1 MYFMRGMSQLES
13 RNAAEALKDF
23 NRVLRDRPMYLPALT
38 YRSAAMLE
46 LGQYKEA
53 LADAEAV
60 VESDP
65 LNARGILHMSIANM
79 KLCNLEDA
87 LAGIKQALKIDDSLE
102 LAYYNRGLIYR
113 DLGQH
118 KNALV
123 EFEKANAIFEK
134 QAASAA
140 PGSLALHRIRN
151 KLYVS
156 HMCRSSIWRSLEAR
170 RKPPRHTKKRNRS
183 KERPIKSS
191 VFIICFGA
199 KHERQHNIFLE
210 LFHVNCFLSRRL
222 PHAQHPLES
231 TLHEPWR
238 YFELRL
244 DTGRS
249 ILNAAGKTGALV
261 NSTLR
266 VELASFVRAANGV
279 DGQIRCNIAQLVGER
294 PQRLLASAQY
304 YSVDIEDAAF
314 ALCRYVQTLVV
325 DFVVR
330 DTADG
335 VHAHILNAGAVNPS
349 RGSTKALARLALFPL
364 EHVDLSLGVRFQV
377 VVARGI
383 S

>member
-87 LAGIKQALKIDDSLE
+87 LAGIKQALQIDDSLE

-140 PGSLALHRIRN
+140 PGSALHRIRN

-156 HMCRSSIWRSLEAR
+156 HMCRSSIWRSL
-170 RKPPRHTKKRNRS
+170 RKRD
-183 KERPIKSS
+183 E
-191 VFIICFGA
+191 
-199 KHERQHNIFLE
+199 
-210 LFHVNCFLSRRL
+210 SRRGI
-222 PHAQHPLES
+222 Q
-231 TLHEPWR
+231 
-238 YFELRL
+238 
-244 DTGRS
+244 RS
-249 ILNAAGKTGALV
+249 AIV
-261 NSTLR
+261 
-266 VELASFVRAANGV
+266 
-279 DGQIRCNIAQLVGER
+279 
-294 PQRLLASAQY
+294 QRSDQ
-304 YSVDIEDAAF
+304 
-314 ALCRYVQTLVV
+314 
-325 DFVVR
+325 
-330 DTADG
+330 
-335 VHAHILNAGAVNPS
+335 
-349 RGSTKALARLALFPL
+349 
-364 EHVDLSLGVRFQV
+364 
-377 VVARGI
+377 
-383 S
+383 